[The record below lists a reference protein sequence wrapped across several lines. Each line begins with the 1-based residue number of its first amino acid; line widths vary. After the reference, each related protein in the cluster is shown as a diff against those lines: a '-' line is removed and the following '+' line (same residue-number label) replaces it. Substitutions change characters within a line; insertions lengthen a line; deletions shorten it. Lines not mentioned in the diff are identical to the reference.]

1 MDQYKYLDEEIKA
14 QNNTKKKYT
23 KLANLCLGTEFF
35 LIAFELGLT
44 GSTIAVPVITPISA
58 PIVVALTTCSEVLKS
73 IGNLIAK
80 KTSKH
85 SEIELLAKSK
95 LDSLEEKFNKAIND
109 EEITDD
115 EFFNMLQGIKNYEGM
130 KQSIQN
136 KYKFV
141 GLNINKRND

>member
-14 QNNTKKKYT
+14 RNNTKKKYT

-44 GSTIAVPVITPISA
+44 GSTIAVPVITPVSA
-58 PIVVALTTCSEVLKS
+58 PIVALTTCSAVLKS
-73 IGNLIAK
+73 IGRLVAK
-80 KTSKH
+80 KTSKR

-115 EFFNMLQGIKNYEGM
+115 EFFDILQEIKNYESM

-141 GLNINKRND
+141 GLNIKKRND